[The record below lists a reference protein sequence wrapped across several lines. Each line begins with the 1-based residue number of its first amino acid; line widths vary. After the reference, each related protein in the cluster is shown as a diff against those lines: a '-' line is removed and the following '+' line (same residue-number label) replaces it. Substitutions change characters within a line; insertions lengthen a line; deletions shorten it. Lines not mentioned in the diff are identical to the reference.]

1 MTARRLDSLKT
12 PGRYRADQTLYLI
25 VEPSGSR
32 HWVQRLVVDGRRRD
46 LGLGSYPWTSLAE
59 ARERAY
65 ENRKVA
71 RQGGDPVP
79 RPARVPTFR
88 QAAARVEA
96 ASQWRGERTAAN
108 RRAAFEM
115 YCGEIMDRRVDR
127 IDRAAVLAI
136 LSPIWIKKRP
146 TARNLR
152 GWIRGVLAWAQAHG
166 HVEHNVAGEM
176 IAGALPRNGN
186 TREHH
191 AAVPYQDVPAALEA
205 IENGTPALSVRAC
218 LRFVVLT
225 AVRSG
230 EARRATWEEIDADA
244 RTWTIPADRM
254 KAAKGHR
261 VPLSDAA
268 LAVLES
274 VRPLRGPS
282 GLVFPSGRDRVLA
295 PSSLLKTL
303 HAATGTR
310 ATTHGFRSSFRDWCS
325 EQTDAPHA
333 VAEMALA
340 HAVGSDVERSYARSD
355 LFDRRRRLM
364 ADWAAFLASDGGK
377 VMRLDG

>member
-1 MTARRLDSLKT
+1 MTARRLDSLKA

-79 RPARVPTFR
+79 RLARVPTFR
-88 QAAARVEA
+88 QAARRVEA

-115 YCGEIMDRRVDR
+115 YGGSILDRRVDQ

-136 LSPIWIKKRP
+136 LSPIWIAKRA

-186 TREHH
+186 TRREHH
-191 AAVPYQDVPAALEA
+191 AAVPYQDVSATLEA
-205 IENGTPALSVRAC
+205 IARGTSALPVRVC
-218 LRFVVLT
+218 LRFIVLT

-230 EARRATWEEIDADA
+230 EARHATWEEIDADA

-274 VRPLRGPS
+274 VRPLRS
-282 GLVFPSGRDRVLA
+282 ASNLIFPSGRDRVLA
-295 PSSLLKTL
+295 PSSLLKAL
-303 HAATGTR
+303 NAATGTA

-325 EQTDAPHA
+325 EQTSYPHA
-333 VAEMALA
+333 VCEMALA
-340 HAVGSDVERSYARSD
+340 HAVGSDVVLSYARSD

-364 ADWAAFLASDGGK
+364 ADWATYATGND
-377 VMRLDG
+377 V